1 MQIRGKKAVVTG
13 GGSGIGRAIS
23 LALAERGC
31 DVVVA
36 DVDREA
42 ASAVAREVAEKGVRG
57 VAARCD
63 VTNLESVEALAEHA
77 WSELGGVDLLFNNA
91 GVIGGTVLLD
101 SEAPD
106 LRWILEVNLVGVW
119 HGCSVFGKR
128 FRDQGTPAW
137 IVNTGSEHS
146 LGCAHPGVGF
156 YTASKHA
163 VLGLSDVLR
172 REVPENIGVSV
183 LCPGMVRTEIWN
195 AGRNRPDRFGG
206 QAASDPIAQTLLA
219 QGMAAEEIG
228 RRAVEGVEAEEFLI
242 VTHSH
247 ARRYAQERW
256 EAISSAFDRQAPY
269 REEDER
275 YDVNKAVERMLSGEK

>member
-1 MQIRGKKAVVTG
+1 MKIEGQRAVVTG
-13 GGSGIGRAIS
+13 GGAGIGRAIS
-23 LALAERGC
+23 LALASRGC

-36 DVDREA
+36 DVDEQA
-42 ASAVAREVAEKGVRG
+42 ASAVAKEAAGKGVRA
-57 VAARCD
+57 VAAACD
-63 VTNLESVEALAEHA
+63 VTSLESVEALAERA

-91 GVIGGTVLLD
+91 GVGGGTMLLD
-101 SEAPD
+101 SDVRD
-106 LRWILEVNLVGVW
+106 LHWIFEVNVAGVW
-119 HGCSVFGKR
+119 HGCCVFGKR
-128 FRDQGTPAW
+128 FREQPTQAW

-146 LGCAHPGVGF
+146 LGFAHLGMGF

-172 REVPENIGVSV
+172 HELPENIGVSV

-195 AGRNRPDRFGG
+195 AGRNRPERFGG
-206 QAASDPIAQTLLA
+206 KEAGNTIAEKILA
-219 QGMAAEEIG
+219 QGMDPEEIAK
-228 RRAVEGVEAEEFLI
+228 RTLDGVEAEEFLI

-256 EAISSAFDRQAPY
+256 ESISSAFDRQAPY

-275 YDVNKAVERMLSGEK
+275 YDVTKVLQQMLGET